1 MPQAVDIV
9 IKNGAATPV
18 DKTFALIA
26 PAAGDG
32 SYANWRLREGVIS
45 SVFPRIAIKAMENA
59 GKTARKA
66 NIKLQIPS
74 SYMESVTGLTKV
86 GSGFDLDITVTVPND
101 YPEALKNDAVAFTSN
116 LMNVP
121 MVKAIIR
128 DSFSAT

>member
-1 MPQAVDIV
+1 MPQALDIV
-9 IKNGAATPV
+9 IKNGATTPV
-18 DKTFALIA
+18 DKTFTLIS

-74 SYMESVTGLTKV
+74 SYTESVTGLTKV

-101 YPEALKNDAVAFTSN
+101 YPEALKGDAVAFTSN
-116 LMNVP
+116 LLNVP

-128 DSFSAT
+128 DGLSAT